1 MDCVLLR
8 HGIAVER
15 DEWEGPDADRPLTE
29 RGAKRVA
36 QVAGGLKRL
45 DVQPTHVLS
54 SPLIRAIETAKI
66 AHSSLRVRS
75 AVHIVD
81 ELLPDAPPDRLL
93 SILHDLPPE
102 SCVLCVG
109 HEPQLGMAAS
119 VLLSGRASASFSLKK
134 AGACL
139 IELSIRA
146 KPGRGDRKST
156 RLNSSHSS
164 ISYAVFC
171 LKKKKRLNDP
181 LRIICQ
187 IYYKKKNR

>member
-29 RGAKRVA
+29 RGAKRVT
-36 QVAGGLKRL
+36 QVAAGLKWL

-66 AHSSLRVRS
+66 VHRLLRARS

-93 SILHDLPPE
+93 SILRDLPSK

-109 HEPQLGMAAS
+109 HEPHLGM
-119 VLLSGRASASFSLKK
+119 VASAMLVGKPSTAFPFKK

-139 IELSIRA
+139 IELSIPA
-146 KPGRGDRKST
+146 KPGRG
-156 RLNSSHSS
+156 
-164 ISYAVFC
+164 V
-171 LKKKKRLNDP
+171 
-181 LRIICQ
+181 LRWWLSPDQ
-187 IYYKKKNR
+187 LRAMGKQGGEG

>member
-1 MDCVLLR
+1 MECVLLR

-36 QVAGGLKRL
+36 QVAAGLKWL

-54 SPLIRAIETAKI
+54 SPLIRAIATAKI
-66 AHSSLRVRS
+66 AHNSLRVRS
-75 AVHIVD
+75 AVHVVD

-93 SILHDLPPE
+93 SILQDLPPE

-119 VLLSGRASASFSLKK
+119 VLLSGRASAAFPLKK

-139 IELSIRA
+139 IELPIPA
-146 KPGRGDRKST
+146 KPGRGALRWWLTPDQLR
-156 RLNSSHSS
+156 
-164 ISYAVFC
+164 AMG
-171 LKKKKRLNDP
+171 KRGGEG
-181 LRIICQ
+181 
-187 IYYKKKNR
+187 

>member
-29 RGAKRVA
+29 KGKQRVRE
-36 QVAGGLKRL
+36 VAAGLNWL
-45 DVQPTHVLS
+45 DVQPTHVWS

-66 AHSSLRVRS
+66 AHRSLRVRS

-109 HEPQLGMAAS
+109 HEPHLGMVAS
-119 VLLSGRASASFSLKK
+119 VLLAGKPSTAFPFKK

-139 IELSIRA
+139 IELSIPA
-146 KPGRGDRKST
+146 KPGRGVLRWWLTPGQLRAMGEQGGRET
-156 RLNSSHSS
+156 RDNGDKE
-164 ISYAVFC
+164 V
-171 LKKKKRLNDP
+171 KG
-181 LRIICQ
+181 
-187 IYYKKKNR
+187 

>member
-15 DEWEGPDADRPLTE
+15 EEWEGKDVDRPLTE
-29 RGAKRVA
+29 KGKRRVREVA
-36 QVAGGLKRL
+36 AGLKWL

-54 SPLIRAIETAKI
+54 SPLLRAIETAKI
-66 AHSSLRVRS
+66 AHRSLQVGS

-81 ELLPDAPPDRLL
+81 ELLPDAPPDRIL

-109 HEPQLGMAAS
+109 HEPQLGMVAS
-119 VLLSGRASASFSLKK
+119 VMLVGKPSTAFPFKK

-139 IELSIRA
+139 IELAIPA
-146 KPGRGDRKST
+146 KPGRGLLRWWLSPDQLRA
-156 RLNSSHSS
+156 
-164 ISYAVFC
+164 IG
-171 LKKKKRLNDP
+171 KRTTG
-181 LRIICQ
+181 
-187 IYYKKKNR
+187 

>member
-1 MDCVLLR
+1 MRLKRRGMMDCVLLR

-15 DEWEGPDADRPLTE
+15 DEWEGTDADRPLTE

-36 QVAGGLKRL
+36 QVAAGLMRL
-45 DVQPTHVLS
+45 DVQPTHILS

-93 SILHDLPPE
+93 SILHELPPE

-119 VLLSGRASASFSLKK
+119 VLLSGRASASFPLKK

-139 IELSIRA
+139 IELPTPA
-146 KPGRGDRKST
+146 KPGRGVLRWWLMPGQLRAMGKRKTS
-156 RLNSSHSS
+156 
-164 ISYAVFC
+164 VG
-171 LKKKKRLNDP
+171 D
-181 LRIICQ
+181 
-187 IYYKKKNR
+187 

>member
-15 DEWEGPDADRPLTE
+15 DEWEGPDGDRPLTE

-36 QVAGGLKRL
+36 QVAAGLNRL

-66 AHSSLRVRS
+66 AHNSLRVRS
-75 AVHIVD
+75 AMQIAD
-81 ELLPDAPPDRLL
+81 ELLPDAPPNRLL
-93 SILHDLPPE
+93 TILHNLPPD

-109 HEPQLGMAAS
+109 HEPHLGMAAS
-119 VLLSGRASASFSLKK
+119 VLLSGQASASFPLKK

-139 IELSIRA
+139 IELSIPA
-146 KPGRGDRKST
+146 KPGQGVLRWWLT
-156 RLNSSHSS
+156 SSQLR
-164 ISYAVFC
+164 AMG
-171 LKKKKRLNDP
+171 KRTSRVED
-181 LRIICQ
+181 
-187 IYYKKKNR
+187 